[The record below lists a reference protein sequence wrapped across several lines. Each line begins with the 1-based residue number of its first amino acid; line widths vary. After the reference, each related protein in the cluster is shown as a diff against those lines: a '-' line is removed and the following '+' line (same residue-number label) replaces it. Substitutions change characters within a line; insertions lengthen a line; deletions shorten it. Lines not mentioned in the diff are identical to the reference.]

1 MGYMFKKRS
10 DKKELLDEENIPKK
24 NLFQNLSELNTINTL
39 LGGHAVTI
47 KAIKTFQIQAHTK
60 TRIIDIGCGG
70 GDNLRILAR
79 YARKNNLDVELI
91 GIDLKSDCIEYAK
104 QQCAN
109 YPEIS
114 FIQSDYRDLIQ
125 TGMEFDIAFACLF
138 NHHLSN
144 EENEK
149 FFTWC
154 YQHSKQG
161 FFINDL
167 HRNPLAYY
175 SIKWLTR
182 LFSKSYL
189 VKNDAPLSVLRG
201 FKKNEL
207 QSLLDKN
214 NIPAISKWAW
224 AFRYMVI
231 CKK

>member
-1 MGYMFKKRS
+1 MFKKRS
-10 DKKELLDEENIPKK
+10 DKKELLDSDFIPK
-24 NLFQNLSELNTINTL
+24 NDLFQNLAELNTINTL
-39 LGGHAVTI
+39 LGGHAVSI
-47 KAIKTFQIQAHTK
+47 KAFKTFGIQPGEK
-60 TRIIDIGCGG
+60 IRIIDIGCGG
-70 GDNLRILAR
+70 GDNLRTIAN
-79 YARKNNLDVELI
+79 YGRKNNLNLELI
-91 GIDLKSDCIEYAK
+91 GIDLKPECLEYAK
-104 QQCAN
+104 LQCVN

-144 EENEK
+144 EENEL
-149 FFTWC
+149 FFDWC
-154 YQHSKQG
+154 YTHSKRG

-167 HRNPLAYY
+167 HRNPLAHY
-175 SIKWLTR
+175 SIKWLTQV
-182 LFSKSYL
+182 FSKSYL

-207 QSLLDKN
+207 QSILHKN
-214 NIPAISKWAW
+214 KIRAVTKWAW